1 MSSNL
6 AVLIEAKR
14 LIRTLGERISLP
26 LKAKILSQTS
36 VYSLGSFYMLSTLIK
51 SISETQLNLQ
61 KATKGKAQVVFN
73 EMEVLSK
80 HLFLH
85 SPIKLFFFRVLES
98 AEYQNDDPYSLFCN
112 SIFDVSFQY
121 LKLLNMLKC
130 WPLTLRT
137 LRKTKPFAKKKMNEA
152 HHLFWHVC
160 RHLANGPVNVLLRQ
174 EAQCWLLCPN
184 PMGDYFFNPHPF
196 YITL

>member
-36 VYSLGSFYMLSTLIK
+36 VYSLGSFYMFSTLIK

-85 SPIKLFFFRVLES
+85 SPIKLFFRVLES

-112 SIFDVSFQY
+112 SIFDVSLFFNESSVFEIAQHVE
-121 LKLLNMLKC
+121 MLAAHIKNI
-130 WPLTLRT
+130 TKD
-137 LRKTKPFAKKKMNEA
+137 KTFCKKKK
-152 HHLFWHVC
+152 
-160 RHLANGPVNVLLRQ
+160 
-174 EAQCWLLCPN
+174 
-184 PMGDYFFNPHPF
+184 
-196 YITL
+196 

>member
-1 MSSNL
+1 
-6 AVLIEAKR
+6 
-14 LIRTLGERISLP
+14 
-26 LKAKILSQTS
+26 
-36 VYSLGSFYMLSTLIK
+36 
-51 SISETQLNLQ
+51 
-61 KATKGKAQVVFN
+61 
-73 EMEVLSK
+73 MEVLSK

-85 SPIKLFFFRVLES
+85 SPIKLFFRVLES

-160 RHLANGPVNVLLRQ
+160 RHLANGPVNVLLR
-174 EAQCWLLCPN
+174 
-184 PMGDYFFNPHPF
+184 
-196 YITL
+196 